1 MRVFSFFI
9 AFLLIISCE
18 KQKDN
23 SIVFRE
29 NTSIR
34 YSKHFKIK
42 EYKNV
47 RVLDVGEDSYVL
59 KRKNQD
65 IPLELQNL
73 TTIEIPLKD
82 VVLTS
87 SSFIPHLEALG
98 VESTLKGFPNTKYIS
113 SEKTYELVLE
123 GKIAELGS
131 DTQLNLEQLIHLQPD
146 ALITFSYGGDRE
158 EHRKI
163 SKAGIPILYN
173 NDWKESEPLARTE
186 WILFFGALYDK
197 LDLAVSL
204 FNDTEMRYKSLTKKN
219 IDKGKTMISGA
230 VFQGVWYAPSGQSF
244 MSKIFQDAG
253 INYLFS
259 NTTGTGSLSL
269 DPEYVL
275 DTGKNARYWFN
286 PDRYIS
292 KEQMY
297 QVNSIYKEFDAMKNS
312 KVFSYGSK
320 TGPNGSLIYFDQSG
334 LHPDWILEDILFW
347 TGQINPKGYKPHFF
361 KPLTE

>member
-1 MRVFSFFI
+1 MRFFSFFI
-9 AFLLIISCE
+9 AVFLILSCSNPKE
-18 KQKDN
+18 D
-23 SIVFRE
+23 SIVYEE
-29 NTSIR
+29 NIAIK
-34 YSKHFKIK
+34 YSKSFRIK
-42 EYKNV
+42 KYKNV
-47 RVLDVGEDSYVL
+47 RILEVGEDSYVL
-59 KRKNQD
+59 KRENQE
-65 IPLELQNL
+65 IPKELENL
-73 TTIEIPLKD
+73 TTIKIPLRN

-98 VESTLKGFPNTKYIS
+98 VESSIKGFPNTKYIS
-113 SEKTYELVLE
+113 SEKTYKLVLE

-131 DTQLNLEQLIHLQPD
+131 DSQMNLEQLIHLQPD

-197 LDLAVSL
+197 LDLAIHI
-204 FNDTEMRYKSLTKKN
+204 FNETELRYKSLSKN
-219 IDKGKTMISGA
+219 SIDKKLTMISGA

-244 MSKIFQDAG
+244 MSNIFRDAG
-253 INYLFS
+253 LDYLFS

-275 DTGKNARYWFN
+275 DSGKNVKYWFN
-286 PDRYIS
+286 PDRYTS

-297 QVNSIYKEFDAMKNS
+297 QANPIYKEFDAMES
-312 KVFSYGSK
+312 STVFSYGTK

-334 LHPDWILEDILFW
+334 LHPDWILEDLLFW
-347 TGQINPKGYKPHFF
+347 TGQINPQDYQPHFF
-361 KPLTE
+361 QPLTE